1 VSVLQDCPRCGAM
14 LRPDA
19 SWCSLCFARFDEP
32 ALTEPPAVVLD
43 PATAAAWLDATPLGD
58 EVGTPAPPVAEPFDP
73 LTAPL
78 EVLTA
83 PQEAPAPAAA
93 VRPPVPEPVGS
104 DAVPE
109 PQPALDPGLP
119 VELPAV
125 DGYSVDTM
133 LTLLAAEQR
142 QQDTLTTW
150 ADKMNDKPT
159 RLLVMVGGIV
169 VLSIGLFCALAVLS
183 FLA

>member
-1 VSVLQDCPRCGAM
+1 M

-32 ALTEPPAVVLD
+32 AVTEPPAAELD
-43 PATAAAWLDATPLGD
+43 PSTAAAWLDATSAQD
-58 EVGTPAPPVAEPFDP
+58 EVQTPEPSPAGPSVTEPFDP

-83 PQEAPAPAAA
+83 PQESPARTFDAPVATAPASE
-93 VRPPVPEPVGS
+93 PVATEGPPEPAS
-104 DAVPE
+104 E
-109 PQPALDPGLP
+109 PAPSRPA
-119 VELPAV
+119 ELPAV

-150 ADKMNDKPT
+150 ADKMSDKPT